1 MAIVKMLKT
10 GETDIDS
17 TDIWRFAFHSGYP
30 TLKIATSGSSSL
42 SLTPGNFYAEYT
54 APHDLGYKPMY
65 FANIQYG
72 TRAYSVQANVTPISE
87 SGYVE
92 VMNELGYT
100 SIVNFYSTVTYNDLI
115 IGVST
120 GDGENA
126 DETISFTVYWTVYLD
141 EF

>member
-1 MAIVKMLKT
+1 MPVIKVLKS

-30 TLKIATSGSSSL
+30 TLKIGSSGSASL
-42 SLTPGNFYAEYT
+42 SLTPGNFYSEHT
-54 APHDLGYKPMY
+54 VTHSLGYKPIY

-72 TRAYSVQANVTPISE
+72 TTAYSVQANTTPFKQDAYI
-87 SGYVE
+87 E
-92 VMNELGYT
+92 VMNEFGYT
-100 SIVNFYSTVTYNDLI
+100 SIINFYSTVTDTQII

-120 GDGENA
+120 ADGANA
-126 DETISFTVYWTVYLD
+126 AATISFTVYWTVYLD

>member
-1 MAIVKMLKT
+1 MSTSREPLFNNKDIVPSK
-10 GETDIDS
+10 
-17 TDIWRFAFHSGYP
+17 
-30 TLKIATSGSSSL
+30 SL
-42 SLTPGNFYAEYT
+42 
-54 APHDLGYKPMY
+54 
-65 FANIQYG
+65 
-72 TRAYSVQANVTPISE
+72 
-87 SGYVE
+87 YVE

-100 SIVNFYSTVTYNDLI
+100 SIVNFYSTVTDNDLI